1 MGSEVVN
8 VPPDRER
15 TDGGSVQVVRK
26 SAQILDCFSAT
37 TPRLRASDI
46 VQATGMPTSTV
57 ARILRTLV
65 GENLLQRQGQEYS
78 IGLRVTA
85 WSAAAKA
92 GSDLL
97 AAAGPHITAL
107 RDRSRESCGI
117 YVRQGTNRV
126 SVLGAESTHS
136 IIYRG
141 YIGQILPL
149 QASAAGKVLMAYDEQ
164 AHQAVLEEG
173 LPGYTEHSI
182 TDPQVL
188 EKLLDQVR
196 EQGWAFTEEE
206 REPGLNSLAAPI
218 FGAGETLVAAVA
230 IGAPSFRLTRAV
242 AEELSADVTATAAA
256 ISRALLAGEPAQ

>member
-1 MGSEVVN
+1 MATDG
-8 VPPDRER
+8 ER

-26 SAQILDCFSAT
+26 SARILDCFSAT
-37 TPRLRASDI
+37 TPRLRAADI
-46 VQATGMPTSTV
+46 VQTTGLPNSTV

-65 GENLLQRQGQEYS
+65 GENLLQRQGQKYS

-97 AAAGPHITAL
+97 AAAAPHVTAL
-107 RDRSRESCGI
+107 RDLTRESCGL
-117 YVRQGTNRV
+117 YVRQGANRV

-149 QASAAGKVLMAYDEQ
+149 QSGAAGKVLMAYDEQ
-164 AHQAVLEEG
+164 ARQAALDEGLIAHTPHSVTDPAVL
-173 LPGYTEHSI
+173 
-182 TDPQVL
+182 DKQ
-188 EKLLDQVR
+188 LDQVR

-206 REPGLNSLAAPI
+206 REVGLNSIGAPI
-218 FGAGETLVAAVA
+218 FGPSGNIVAAIA
-230 IGAPSFRLTRAV
+230 AGGPSFRLTAAV
-242 AEELSADVTATAAA
+242 AESRADDVTAAADA
-256 ISRALLAGEPAQ
+256 ISRTLLGKVRD